1 MKKYDDKSK
10 NSILKYA
17 QKLKGQTLKQACD
30 DEIEKADFKGKGGF
44 GQTLEK
50 YYFGYE
56 PNSNP
61 EPDFKHVGMELK
73 ASPLKSLKNGR
84 IQAKERIV
92 LNIINYLEVHSE
104 SFEESSFWKK
114 NAHLLLV
121 FYHHSQDIHFL
132 DYLIHLVDE
141 WEYPEDDL
149 HIIRQDWEFINQKII
164 LGKAHELSEGDTFY
178 LGACTKG
185 STAEKSLR
193 DQPFNDERAKQRAY
207 SLKQGYVNHIIANI
221 SGNQKSKY
229 GKFIKR
235 PEVLQGHKSIE
246 EFVISRF
253 APFYEKSVEEI
264 KTTLD
269 VNLNR
274 KSKNFTS
281 SLASAILG
289 IETSHKIEEFEKA
302 NIRIKAVR
310 LKKNGLPKE
319 HISFRSFEYQELVKA
334 DWEDCDF
341 KNNLESKFFF
351 VFFQIDEERL
361 VLKKVGFWNMPQSDI
376 LEAKKVWNKTI
387 TLIKSGK
394 IIKEIKNTKNG
405 KRRYTFFPKPD
416 ENRVSHVRPH
426 AKNSNDTIELPVPEK
441 LTGANEYTKHCFWIN
456 ARYVRDEIYLK

>member
-1 MKKYDDKSK
+1 MDD
-10 NSILKYA
+10 
-17 QKLKGQTLKQACD
+17 
-30 DEIEKADFKGKGGF
+30 
-44 GQTLEK
+44 
-50 YYFGYE
+50 
-56 PNSNP
+56 
-61 EPDFKHVGMELK
+61 
-73 ASPLKSLKNGR
+73 
-84 IQAKERIV
+84 
-92 LNIINYLEVHSE
+92 
-104 SFEESSFWKK
+104 
-114 NAHLLLV
+114 
-121 FYHHSQDIHFL
+121 
-132 DYLIHLVDE
+132 
-141 WEYPEDDL
+141 WEYPSDDL
-149 HIIRQDWEFINQKII
+149 EVIRQDWEFINRKIKA
-164 LGKAHELSEGDTFY
+164 GRAHELSEGDTFY

-185 STAEKSLR
+185 STASKSLR
-193 DQPFNDERAKQRAY
+193 PQPNNEVKAKQRAY

-221 SGNQKSKY
+221 SGKEKSKY

-235 PEVLQGHKSIE
+235 PENLQKYKSIE
-246 EFVISRF
+246 ELVISKF
-253 APFYEKSVEEI
+253 EPFYGQSVEEI
-264 KTTLD
+264 QKRLG

-281 SLASAILG
+281 SLAGTILG
-289 IETSHKIEEFEKA
+289 IETSQKIEEFEKA
-302 NIRIKAVR
+302 NIRVKAVR

-319 HISFRSFEYQELVKA
+319 HISFRSFEYKELVQA
-334 DWEDCDF
+334 VWEGCDF
-341 KNNLESKFFF
+341 KNDLESKFFF

>member
-104 SFEESSFWKK
+104 SFEKSSFWKK

-121 FYHHSQDIHFL
+121 FYHHSKDVHFL

-149 HIIRQDWEFINQKII
+149 QIIRQDWEFINQKVK

-193 DQPFNDERAKQRAY
+193 DQPFNAEKAKQRAY

-221 SGNQKSKY
+221 SGNKKLNY

-235 PEVLQGHKSIE
+235 PEVLHGHKSIE
-246 EFVISRF
+246 AFAVSKFV
-253 APFYEKSVEEI
+253 PFYGQSVDEI
-264 KTTLD
+264 QTKLD
-269 VNLNR
+269 TKFNK
-274 KSKNFTS
+274 KSKNFTA
-281 SLASAILG
+281 SLAGAILG
-289 IETSHKIEEFEKA
+289 IKSTEKIKEFEKA

-310 LKKNGLPKE
+310 LNE
-319 HISFRSFEYQELVKA
+319 
-334 DWEDCDF
+334 
-341 KNNLESKFFF
+341 
-351 VFFQIDEERL
+351 
-361 VLKKVGFWNMPQSDI
+361 
-376 LEAKKVWNKTI
+376 NKTPDQDLS
-387 TLIKSGK
+387 LIH
-394 IIKEIKNTKNG
+394 I
-405 KRRYTFFPKPD
+405 
-416 ENRVSHVRPH
+416 
-426 AKNSNDTIELPVPEK
+426 
-441 LTGANEYTKHCFWIN
+441 
-456 ARYVRDEIYLK
+456 